1 MHQSLTQRPLSRSK
15 KTVLQRIMMT
25 NRWQNMSD
33 DALVAE
39 TKRVAEV
46 ERRSMAELLELLIEV
61 ERRNLCQSLGC
72 SSLFKYCTTVLGLSE
87 QAAYS
92 RINAARAAARF
103 PAVLPMLADGALTLS
118 SIGLL
123 APHLTEDNHDA
134 LLDAAQKKSAR
145 EVQKIVACANPQP
158 DIPATVRALPATA
171 TTPTA
176 STTPTA
182 RPVIAPLSARRYL
195 LKLTIG
201 EETRDKLKR
210 ARSLLRHVIPDGDP
224 AALLDRALTLLVKD
238 AERMKWSATSKP
250 RAAQSS
256 QAPGPGTRH
265 IPAAIKRAVWR
276 RDRGRCAFV
285 GSLGRCEEAAFLEF
299 HHVEPFAAGGASE
312 IDNLQLRCRAHNQH
326 EARLYFGEELSTGN
340 DLPAG

>member
-1 MHQSLTQRPLSRSK
+1 
-15 KTVLQRIMMT
+15 MT
-25 NRWQNMSD
+25 TNKFQDMSD

-92 RINAARAAARF
+92 RINAARAAGRF

-123 APHLTEDNHDA
+123 APHLTEDNQDA
-134 LLDAAQKKSAR
+134 LLDAAQKKSTR

-158 DIPATVRALPATA
+158 DIPASLRALP
-171 TTPTA
+171 TPTA
-176 STTPTA
+176 STMPAT

-195 LKLTIG
+195 LRVTIG
-201 EETRDKLKR
+201 EETRDKLER
-210 ARSLLRHVIPDGDP
+210 ARALLRHVVPDGDP
-224 AALLDRALTLLVKD
+224 ALLLDRALTLLIED
-238 AERMKWSATSKP
+238 AERTKFAAAAKP
-250 RAAQSS
+250 RAARHG
-256 QAPGPGTRH
+256 QATATHARH
-265 IPAAIKRAVWR
+265 IPAAVKRAVWR
-276 RDRGRCAFV
+276 RAQARCAFV
-285 GSLGRCEEAAFLEF
+285 GSLGQCEETAFLEF
-299 HHVEPFAAGGASE
+299 HHVIPFAAGGASDVE
-312 IDNLQLRCRAHNQH
+312 NLQLRCRSHNAH
-326 EARLYFGEELSTGN
+326 EARGRRRGAPRVGGATRRKWKDVFLAIRPSATGRSR
-340 DLPAG
+340 